1 MSWIEDF
8 ISKVLRAAKDPRGI
22 YYSTEIEG
30 FLRKMFWRV
39 SGLST
44 KSPVESVLDK
54 DVYSL
59 EELLDEDDII
69 QECKSLNGRLINFLK
84 GKLQVEALLHYVIDE
99 PPENAD
105 NKQAFKFP
113 FIACEIFTCEIDVIL
128 KTLVEDEEVVYFEF
142 TKVNLNCKHGDFSI
156 LMNICFSVVRSK
168 KYKLYV
174 QESLIEE
181 VSTYGLQSGKPLLN
195 PKLMP
200 SSSW

>member
-181 VSTYGLQSGKPLLN
+181 VSTYGLQSVKPLLN